1 MVASMIAIDGPAGA
15 GKSTVARLV
24 ANRLNYTY
32 IDTGAMYRALG
43 LLAMRLKI
51 ALDDE
56 AALTA
61 LANEVKLEL
70 KNQDGKCLIF
80 MDGEDVSEAI
90 RAKDVGD
97 AASAVSVFAGVREA
111 LVAQQQRL
119 GAAGQV
125 VMDGRDIGTVV
136 LPNADCKI
144 FLTASAEERA
154 RRRLLELQSKGLDVD
169 FEQVKTEMAIRD
181 ARDSNRANSPLC
193 QAADAVLVDTS
204 SLTLEQVVDAI
215 IRIARGAS

>member
-1 MVASMIAIDGPAGA
+1 MLARKIAIDGPAGA

-24 ANRLNYTY
+24 ANRLNYIY
-32 IDTGAMYRALG
+32 IDTGAMYRAVG
-43 LLAMRLKI
+43 LLATRLKI

-70 KNQDGKCLIF
+70 KNKNGKCLIF

-90 RAKDVGD
+90 RAKDIGD

-125 VMDGRDIGTVV
+125 VMDGRDIGTKV
-136 LPNADCKI
+136 LPDADCKI

-154 RRRLLELQSKGLDVD
+154 RRRFLELQSKGLDVNL
-169 FEQVKTEMAIRD
+169 EQIKTEMAIRD
-181 ARDSNRANSPLC
+181 ARDSNRAHSPLC
-193 QAADAVLVDTS
+193 QADDAVLVDTS
-204 SLTLEQVVDAI
+204 DLTLEQVVDTI
-215 IRIARGAS
+215 IQIAGGK